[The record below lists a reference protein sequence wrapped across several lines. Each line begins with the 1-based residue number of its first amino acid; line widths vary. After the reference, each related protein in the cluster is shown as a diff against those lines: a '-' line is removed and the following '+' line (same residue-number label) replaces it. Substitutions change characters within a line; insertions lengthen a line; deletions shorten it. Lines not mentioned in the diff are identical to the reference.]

1 MSTIDENHLHADP
14 AIEAR
19 HRSHGPDRPGGGD
32 RAHDRFGATPLQR
45 EAARTIFEKGAPG
58 RRAFV
63 APALDVPAVDI
74 GELLPERFRRAEPPR
89 LPEVSEPEIV
99 RHYVGLSKR
108 NFDLDSGFYP
118 LGSCTMK
125 HNPRLHERVA
135 ALPGH
140 ARLHPLQDPER
151 SQGALELMWNLQQA
165 LAELSGLP
173 HVSLQPSAG
182 SHGELAG
189 VLLTRAYHEDRG
201 ERRHKVLTPDT
212 SHGTNPATVTMAG
225 LEVVKLETNADGG
238 IDIDDLRA
246 KADADVACLMLT
258 NPNTL
263 GVFDPNIV
271 EIAEIVHGVGATLYY
286 DGANLNAVMGL
297 SRPGDM
303 GFDIVHFNLHKSFT
317 QPHGGG
323 GPGSGP
329 IAVSERIAPY
339 LPRPLVVRREE
350 GAAGAANG
358 TARAPAFHLDHGG
371 ERSIGRLRGFQGNYG
386 CFVRSYAYIRSLG
399 ADGLRDASETAVLN
413 ANYLLARLREKRVA
427 EYLPLAYGELCMHE
441 FVLSGGPMK
450 KDLKIKTLD
459 LAKRLLDFGF
469 HPPTV
474 YFPLLVDEA
483 LMVEPTETETKET
496 LDAFAD
502 AIAAILA
509 EAAED
514 PEIAR
519 NAPYTTPVRRLDE
532 VAAAKRPVIRQA
544 QG

>member
-1 MSTIDENHLHADP
+1 MSENLDAP
-14 AIEAR
+14 RAR
-19 HRSHGPDRPGGGD
+19 GGRPPTQSTD
-32 RAHDRFGATPLQR
+32 TALQR
-45 EAARTIFEKGAPG
+45 EQAVTIFERGAPG
-58 RRAFV
+58 RRAFQCPDV
-63 APALDVPAVDI
+63 DVPDVSLD
-74 GELLPERFRRAEPPR
+74 ELLPARLRRTEPPR

-99 RHYVGLSKR
+99 RHYVRLSKR

-151 SQGALELMWNLQQA
+151 AQGALELMWNLERA
-165 LAELSGLP
+165 LSEISGLP
-173 HVSLQPSAG
+173 HVCLQPSAG

-189 VLLTRAYHEDRG
+189 VLLTRAYHEARG
-201 ERRHKVLTPDT
+201 ETRHKVLTPDT
-212 SHGTNPATVTMAG
+212 AHGTNPATVTMAG
-225 LEVVKLETNADGG
+225 FEVVKIATNPDGG
-238 IDIDDLRA
+238 VDLDDLRA
-246 KADADVACLMLT
+246 KADTDVACLMLT

-263 GVFDPNIV
+263 GLFDVNIQ
-271 EIAEIVHGVGATLYY
+271 EIARIVHEVGATLYY

-329 IAVSERIAPY
+329 IAVSDRIEPF
-339 LPRPLVVRREE
+339 LPVPRIVRGDGSNGDGPRFDLVEDWP
-350 GAAGAANG
+350 GAK
-358 TARAPAFHLDHGG
+358 
-371 ERSIGRLRGFQGNYG
+371 SIGRLRGFQGNYG

-399 ADGLRDASETAVLN
+399 APGLKDASETAVLN
-413 ANYLLARLREKRVA
+413 ANYLLARLRELGVS
-427 EYLPLAYGELCMHE
+427 EHLPLAFSSANAPSPSDDDEQDGGGAGGLCLHE

-450 KDLKIKTLD
+450 RNLKIKTLD
-459 LAKRLLDFGF
+459 FAKRLLDYGY

-474 YFPLLVDEA
+474 YFPLLVEEA

-496 LDAFAD
+496 LDGFAE
-502 AIAAILA
+502 ALAELLA

-514 PEIAR
+514 PEIALH
-519 NAPYTTPVRRLDE
+519 APYTTPVRRLDE
-532 VAAAKRPVIRQA
+532 VGAAKNPVIRESL
-544 QG
+544 

>member
-1 MSTIDENHLHADP
+1 MSDGSPVEVTRP
-14 AIEAR
+14 PRQGGEA
-19 HRSHGPDRPGGGD
+19 
-32 RAHDRFGATPLQR
+32 PLQR
-45 EAARTIFEKGAPG
+45 ERAVTIFERGAQG
-58 RRAFV
+58 RKAF
-63 APALDVPAVDI
+63 ACPEMDVPRVAARDV
-74 GELLPERFRRAEPPR
+74 LPAHLIRSEPPR
-89 LPEVSEPEIV
+89 LPAVSEPEIV
-99 RHYVGLSKR
+99 RHYVRLSKR

-151 SQGALELMWNLQQA
+151 AQGALELMWSLERA
-165 LAELSGLP
+165 LGEIAGLP
-173 HVSLQPSAG
+173 HVCLQPSAG

-189 VLLTRAYHEDRG
+189 VLLTRAYHEAKG
-201 ERRHKVLTPDT
+201 QTRHKVLTPDT
-212 SHGTNPATVTMAG
+212 AHGTNPATVTMAG
-225 LEVVKLETNADGG
+225 FEVVKLATNPDGG
-238 IDIDDLRA
+238 VDLDDLRA
-246 KADADVACLMLT
+246 KADEDVACLMLT

-263 GVFDPNIV
+263 GLFDANIA

-329 IAVSERIAPY
+329 IAVSDRMAPF
-339 LPRPLVVRREE
+339 LPVPVIVRKPE
-350 GAAGAANG
+350 GEGEAPGLPAGAR
-358 TARAPAFHLDHGG
+358 RALQAADEPADGQRASATYELDYDRP
-371 ERSIGRLRGFQGNYG
+371 RSIGRLRGFQGNYG
-386 CFVRSYAYIRSLG
+386 CFVRAYAYIRSLG
-399 ADGLRDASETAVLN
+399 ASGLKDASETAVLN
-413 ANYLLARLREKRVA
+413 ANYLLARLRELGVT
-427 EYLPLAYGELCMHE
+427 EHLPLAYGDLCMHE

-450 KDLKIKTLD
+450 RALQIKTLD
-459 LAKRLLDFGF
+459 LAKRLLDYGY

-474 YFPLLVDEA
+474 YFPLLVEEA

-496 LDAFAD
+496 LDGFAQ
-502 AIAAILA
+502 ALA
-509 EAAED
+509 EILREAEED

-544 QG
+544 L

>member
-1 MSTIDENHLHADP
+1 MSAE
-14 AIEAR
+14 
-19 HRSHGPDRPGGGD
+19 
-32 RAHDRFGATPLQR
+32 TPLQR
-45 EAARTIFEKGAPG
+45 ERARTIFQKGAPG

-63 APALDVPAVDI
+63 CPAVDVPAADA
-74 GELLPERFRRAEPPR
+74 GELLPERFRRAREAR

-118 LGSCTMK
+118 LGSCTRK

-151 SQGALELMWNLQQA
+151 AQGALELMWNLQQA
-165 LAELSGLP
+165 LAEISGLP
-173 HVSLQPSAG
+173 HVCLQPSAG

-189 VLLTRAYHEDRG
+189 LLLTRAYHEDRG
-201 ERRHKVLTPDT
+201 EVRHKVLAPDT

-225 LEVVKLETNADGG
+225 FELVKLATGPDGG
-238 IDIDDLRA
+238 IDLDDLRA

-263 GVFDPNIV
+263 GLFDRDIV
-271 EIAEIVHGVGATLYY
+271 EIARTVHGAGATLYY

-329 IAVSERIAPY
+329 IAVSDRIEPY
-339 LPRPLVVRREE
+339 LPVPRVLQSED
-350 GAAGAANG
+350 GAFTLEDDTG
-358 TARAPAFHLDHGG
+358 RAQSK
-371 ERSIGRLRGFQGNYG
+371 SIGRLRGFQGNYG

-399 ADGLRDASETAVLN
+399 ADGLEDASRTAVLN
-413 ANYLLARLREKRVA
+413 ANYLLARLRELGVA
-427 EYLPLAYGELCMHE
+427 EQLPLAYGELCMHE

-450 KDLKIKTLD
+450 RELQIKTLD

-474 YFPLLVDEA
+474 YFPLLVEEA
-483 LMVEPTETETKET
+483 LMVEPTETETRET
-496 LDAFAD
+496 LDAFAQ
-502 AIAAILA
+502 ALAEILR

-519 NAPYTTPVRRLDE
+519 GAPYTTPVRRLDE
-532 VAAAKRPVIRQA
+532 VAAAKQPVIRERLD
-544 QG
+544 